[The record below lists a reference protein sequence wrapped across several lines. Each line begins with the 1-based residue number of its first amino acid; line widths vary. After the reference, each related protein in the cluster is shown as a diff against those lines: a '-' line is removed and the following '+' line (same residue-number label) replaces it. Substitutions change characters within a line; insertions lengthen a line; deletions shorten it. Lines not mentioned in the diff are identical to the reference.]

1 MSNSKSTKEIYNELL
16 KISDLHSVPE
26 MNGEI
31 LIWRLY
37 KNAYIKAYC
46 DGYDSCIEIISDSP
60 WKGQLTHWHP
70 EEDEIFNYLY
80 TLGKKGN
87 ILVLKKVLSHYDII
101 YIGEPDKYHLNKN
114 QKWQWGKLI
123 YLEQK

>member
-1 MSNSKSTKEIYNELL
+1 MSNLKTTKEIYNELL

-26 MNGEI
+26 LNGDI
-31 LIWRLY
+31 LIWKLY
-37 KNAYIKAYC
+37 KNSYIKAYC

-87 ILVLKKVLSHYDII
+87 ILVFKKVLSYYDIF
-101 YIGEPDKYHLNKN
+101 YMGEPAKCPSNK
-114 QKWQWGKLI
+114 KRTWGKLI